1 MSDVGARKTTE
12 QLFAAVDTKNPFSF
26 KAFTA
31 AKNSAVA
38 PAAKPK
44 ASAAQVKRPSIFDND
59 ASGGGGGGLGRDD
72 DDDLILPS
80 GVPATAAP
88 VPNDSFLA
96 NVPPVL
102 DPTAQLR
109 AASVNSATTTSASAS
124 ASAASRAA
132 AVKPTAPAPAPA
144 PAVPA
149 NDSFD
154 SDDDDAPKSKAATGA
169 TGAPVVS
176 PRSKTKLP
184 QAAPRPS
191 VATPTSGAN
200 DTFESD
206 DDDEDDDIESTPLSR
221 AHVLKPPTTT
231 SSAPREKELRL
242 RAEVAEM
249 ALKETQAK
257 LSKLSAE
264 HEALRKAHETMRLDL
279 DSANRKVQRLKA
291 KDEQETSTLNDM
303 VERIEQ
309 NLLQATQRAQT
320 AEARVADLERQLG
333 RDRDAAEEAQTE
345 VLGDEESRQ
354 LLKLYRGRLRMCQES
369 GADASARLARSMQ
382 VVLGAMKQIHTT
394 SADMQV
400 IVDTLKT
407 FGRVALVEKDG
418 AGDND
423 TF

>member
-1 MSDVGARKTTE
+1 
-12 QLFAAVDTKNPFSF
+12 
-26 KAFTA
+26 
-31 AKNSAVA
+31 
-38 PAAKPK
+38 
-44 ASAAQVKRPSIFDND
+44 
-59 ASGGGGGGLGRDD
+59 
-72 DDDLILPS
+72 
-80 GVPATAAP
+80 
-88 VPNDSFLA
+88 
-96 NVPPVL
+96 
-102 DPTAQLR
+102 
-109 AASVNSATTTSASAS
+109 
-124 ASAASRAA
+124 
-132 AVKPTAPAPAPA
+132 
-144 PAVPA
+144 VPA

-154 SDDDDAPKSKAATGA
+154 SDDDVAPKSKATS
-169 TGAPVVS
+169 APVAPVAS

-206 DDDEDDDIESTPLSR
+206 EDDEDDDIESTPLSR
-221 AHVLKPPTTT
+221 AHVLKPPT
-231 SSAPREKELRL
+231 SSASREKELRL